1 MKKYCRDLYQKYEQF
16 WSRMAPKFSTDP
28 WHYSSAKPYQT
39 IVDFAK
45 FLKNN
50 HITGKILDIGSGNG
64 RHSEMFAKCGFETC
78 GIDIAPS
85 AVKFAVSNAAKKKL
99 SIKYLCADFL
109 AKEFS
114 PHHFTAIIDCGLLH
128 HLRQSRWTVYK
139 KQIINILKPGGYYF
153 LLIFSDKTAE
163 IKQFGKRHGN
173 WSKRHHH
180 YYHYF
185 SQEEIAKLFGAKLKL
200 DKKYVI
206 KKGEK
211 DIFYNIF
218 IFKKEINL

>member
-1 MKKYCRDLYQKYEQF
+1 MRNYSQDLYNKYEQF
-16 WSRMAPKFSTDP
+16 WSRMAPKFSKDK
-28 WHYSSAKPYQT
+28 WHYSSAKPYRA
-39 IVDFAK
+39 IVNFAK

-50 HITGKILDIGSGNG
+50 HISGHVLDIGSGNG
-64 RHSEMFAKCGFETC
+64 RHTEVFAKYGFKTN
-78 GIDIAPS
+78 GIDISPS
-85 AVKFAVSNAAKKKL
+85 AVRFAQSNARKEILKVD
-99 SIKYLCADFL
+99 YQTGDFL
-109 AKEFS
+109 AAKY
-114 PHHFTAIIDCGLLH
+114 PQNYFTVIIDCGLLH
-128 HLRQSRWTVYK
+128 HLRQTQWPIYK
-139 KQIINILKPGGYYF
+139 AQIIKFLKPSGYYF
-153 LLIFSDKTAE
+153 LLVFSDKTTN
-163 IKQFGKRHGN
+163 IPQFGKRRGN

-185 SQEEIAKLFGAKLKL
+185 SSEEISKLFANKLKL